1 MVSGKDSDA
10 SLSSVR
16 RPHATVDTNCF
27 NAEVNGGLITIVL
40 FSFEPGLRTVVHLV
54 VETLGVGRCFGF
66 NPDSQPVGMVIMV
79 VRNRPHDNHV
89 TDTLN
94 APASRTCRTRN
105 SKSMLTSKYCTKAH
119 RVTRQHSSRT
129 RTARLPTA
137 CVSVATTRCQ
147 YWWEGEDRYPSPM
160 SREKRVGTKAPCLGE
175 WVPRSHVQWRG

>member
-16 RPHATVDTNCF
+16 RPHAAVDTNCF

-66 NPDSQPVGMVIMV
+66 NPDSQPVGMVIKV

-94 APASRTCRTRN
+94 APASRTCKTRN

-119 RVTRQHSSRT
+119 RVTRQYSSRT
-129 RTARLPTA
+129 RTARLPTS

-147 YWWEGEDRYPSPM
+147 YWWG
-160 SREKRVGTKAPCLGE
+160 GG
-175 WVPRSHVQWRG
+175 G